1 MSTFSRTGA
10 AALARASF
18 ASTSRAASSRT
29 YVAIP
34 APELANAKGE
44 VNLAIRTFDRMRNM
58 TYAFAI
64 VRAIEAKY
72 GVVLNVE
79 VLKDAD
85 TLRPANRMFVTLL
98 KPIELEGEQH
108 FEIPAPKYNPAEST
122 GGVTLAEVQAA
133 LGPAQSM
140 DDIEA
145 TEGEMPR
152 TIKFTL
158 EPRTGRFRE
167 FRYMRYGNRRSYGE
181 IREDNEIVRALESF
195 SGGFFGGLSG
205 VSDKFKDLITEATV
219 DPRERKAAE
228 EAEETLRAEVAAE
241 EAQIARDLAA
251 QKAKRAAAANAAA
264 VQAVAVEEVHVKE
277 EEVVEDKISRLEM
290 LKNRALEAARR
301 KAAADAEARQAAV
314 ASKAASAAARVQAA
328 KAEPALA
335 AKEKKEKETKE
346 EPTAKSA
353 WRWFEKK

>member
-1 MSTFSRTGA
+1 MSTLSRTGT

-18 ASTSRAASSRT
+18 ASTSRASASRT
-29 YVAIP
+29 YITIP
-34 APELANAKGE
+34 APELSSSNGQ
-44 VNLAIRTFDRMRNM
+44 VDLAVRTFDRMRNM

-72 GVVLNVE
+72 GVVLGLDVH
-79 VLKDAD
+79 KDAD

-98 KPIELEGEQH
+98 KPVELDGEVL
-108 FEIPAPKYNPAEST
+108 FEIPVPKFNPAEST

-140 DDIEA
+140 EDVEA
-145 TEGEMPR
+145 THGETPR
-152 TIKFTL
+152 TIKFTV
-158 EPRTGRFRE
+158 EPRTGRFKQ
-167 FRYMRYGNRRSYGE
+167 FRYLRYSNRRSARE
-181 IREDNEIVRALESF
+181 TREDDEIVRALQSF

-205 VSDKFKDLITEATV
+205 VDEKFKDLVTETV
-219 DPRERKAAE
+219 NPKEKKAAR
-228 EAEETLRAEVAAE
+228 EAEETLRVEVAAE
-241 EAQIARDLAA
+241 EAQIARELAV

-264 VQAVAVEEVHVKE
+264 AQAVVE
-277 EEVVEDKISRLEM
+277 EEVVELKHAVTEVVDDKATRLEM

-301 KAAADAEARQAAV
+301 QAAADAEARRAAV
-314 ASKAASAAARVQAA
+314 ASKAAAAAAKVQAA

-335 AKEKKEKETKE
+335 AQEKKKE
-346 EPTAKSA
+346 EEESTKSA